1 MSQSTCLSGSIL
13 KTVSTL
19 LLLGL
24 SANIHATTAADF
36 DIERYST
43 AGAGWFETFHV
54 QETQALQQALTEGKL
69 STDMLVLVME
79 TAAGRLA
86 LIKDQMAYHHIAQG
100 TAGGRSWMVTF

>member
-54 QETQALQQALTEGKL
+54 QETQALQQALKEPL
-69 STDMLVLVME
+69 E
-79 TAAGRLA
+79 WFTARQEYA
-86 LIKDQMAYHHIAQG
+86 IKTPHFSSIIH
-100 TAGGRSWMVTF
+100 